1 MVWMGRCINMIIK
14 YKLKNE
20 NDLLSVNSDEMTLIE
35 KAAFMNK
42 VFNFDYIVVDES
54 GNMSDE
60 IRLLILKGKF

>member
-1 MVWMGRCINMIIK
+1 MIIK

-20 NDLLSVNSDEMTLIE
+20 NDLLTVNSDEMTLIE